1 MGKHVVLTRDIQL
14 KPEQLIG
21 VPTLGGL
28 LILKEVIA
36 SWWNRPDVEDI
47 FTDNVHHL
55 ADISFTE
62 LLELTALLSPIIDED
77 DAATLYQ
84 AIRLDDPNVTYSVEI
99 S

>member
-1 MGKHVVLTRDIQL
+1 MGKYVLLTRDIQL

-28 LILKEVIA
+28 LILREVIA

-62 LLELTALLSPIIDED
+62 LLELTSLLSPISSED
-77 DAATLYQ
+77 VAATLRQ

>member
-1 MGKHVVLTRDIQL
+1 MGKYVLLTRDIQL

-28 LILKEVIA
+28 LILREVVT
-36 SWWNRPDVEDI
+36 SWWNRPDVENI

-55 ADISFTE
+55 SDISFTE
-62 LLELTALLSPIIDED
+62 LLELTSLLSPIIDEA

-84 AIRLDDPNVTYSVEI
+84 AVRLDDPNVTYSVEI